1 MGERRCR
8 CITMKGATI
17 SQIASFGDEVE
28 AKKLYHDG
36 PPTRKESMLDRL
48 PFLIGLRYVRAK
60 RRNHF
65 ISFISLTSMLGLT
78 LGVAVLILVL
88 SVMNGFDRELRE
100 RVLGMVPHVQIEQ
113 AGGMSDWQPLVE
125 EVTEHPHVIG
135 AAPYIQQQGM
145 FSVGGRNHGAM
156 VNGIEPEWE
165 SKVSIVDEHMQTGKL
180 DDLSAG
186 SWHIVLGSI
195 LAQNLGVGVGDSVTL
210 LVPEASITPAGV
222 FPRLKRFTVSGIFS
236 VGADLDANLAY
247 ANISDMQTLA
257 RMGDD
262 IGGLRLELDDL
273 FLSGSVTRE
282 VVDSLGQGYRGY
294 DWTYTRGNLF
304 QAIQMEKRMIALL
317 LTVIVAVAAFNIV
330 STLVMVVTDKRADI
344 AILRTIGATPRSI
357 MGIFIVQGL
366 AIGVI
371 GILIGVVLGILLA
384 LTVSDIILF
393 VENVFGI
400 HFLDA
405 GVYFVS
411 ELPSQLIWSDVSQ
424 IVTAAFVLTFLS
436 TLYPAWRAARVQPAE
451 VLRYE

>member
-1 MGERRCR
+1 
-8 CITMKGATI
+8 
-17 SQIASFGDEVE
+17 
-28 AKKLYHDG
+28 
-36 PPTRKESMLDRL
+36 MLDRL

-88 SVMNGFDRELRE
+88 SVMNGFDRELRQ
-100 RVLGMVPHVQIEQ
+100 RVLGMVPHTQIEQ
-113 AGGMSDWQPLVE
+113 AGGMTDWQPLAE
-125 EVTEHPHVIG
+125 RLTEREHVIG

-145 FSVGGRNHGAM
+145 FSVAGRNQGAM

-165 SKVSIVDEHMQTGKL
+165 SRVSIVDENMSRGSL
-180 DDLSAG
+180 DDLKAG
-186 SWHIVLGSI
+186 EWHIVLGSI
-195 LAQNLGVGVGDSVTL
+195 LADNLNVDVGDSVTL

-247 ANISDMQTLA
+247 ANIEDMQTLA
-257 RMGDD
+257 RMGDS

-273 FLSGSVTRE
+273 FLAGQETQAIVNE
-282 VVDSLGQGYRGY
+282 LGGGYRGY
-294 DWTYTRGNLF
+294 DWTFTRGNLF
-304 QAIQMEKRMIALL
+304 QAIQMEKRMIGLL
-317 LTVIVAVAAFNIV
+317 LTVIIAVAAFNIV
-330 STLVMVVTDKRADI
+330 STLVMVVTDKHADI
-344 AILRTIGATPRSI
+344 AILRTIGATPGSI
-357 MGIFIVQGL
+357 MGIFMVQGI

-371 GILIGVVLGILLA
+371 GIVIGVALGILLA
-384 LTVSDIILF
+384 LTVSDIIAF
-393 VENVFGI
+393 VESTLGI

-405 GVYFVS
+405 GVYFIS
-411 ELPSQLIWSDVSQ
+411 DLPSQLIWSDVYQ
-424 IVTAAFVLTFLS
+424 IVAAAFVLTFLS

>member
-1 MGERRCR
+1 M
-8 CITMKGATI
+8 
-17 SQIASFGDEVE
+17 F
-28 AKKLYHDG
+28 
-36 PPTRKESMLDRL
+36 DRL

-65 ISFISLTSMLGLT
+65 ISFISLTSMLGLM

-88 SVMNGFDRELRE
+88 SVMNGFDHELRT
-100 RVLGMVPHVQIEQ
+100 RVLGMVPHTKIE
-113 AGGMSDWQPLVE
+113 APGGLTDWQPLAERLMARERV
-125 EVTEHPHVIG
+125 VG
-135 AAPYIQQQGM
+135 AAPYVEQQGM
-145 FSVGGRNHGAM
+145 FSVGGRNEGAM

-165 SKVSIVDEHMQTGKL
+165 GRVSIIDENMRQGSL
-180 DDLSAG
+180 DDLTPG
-186 SWHIVLGSI
+186 EWNIVLGSI
-195 LAQNLGVGVGDSVTL
+195 LARRLGVGVGDRVTL

-236 VGADLDANLAY
+236 VGADLDASLAY
-247 ANISDMQTLA
+247 AHIDDMQTLA
-257 RMGDD
+257 RLGDAV
-262 IGGLRLELDDL
+262 GGLRLELDDL
-273 FLSGSVTRE
+273 FAAGSETRAIIDE
-282 VVDSLGQGYRGY
+282 LGAGYRGL
-294 DWTYTRGNLF
+294 DWTYSHGNLF

-317 LTVIVAVAAFNIV
+317 LTVIIAVAAFNIV

-371 GILIGVVLGILLA
+371 GILVGVTLGVLLA
-384 LTVSDIILF
+384 WTVSDLIGW
-393 VENVFGI
+393 VESTFGI

-405 GVYFVS
+405 GVYFIS
-411 ELPSQLIWSDVSQ
+411 NLPSRLIWSDVGN
-424 IVTAAFVLTFLS
+424 IVSAAFVLTFLS